1 METLIRQA
9 VKEDIHLIFKFI
21 KELAE
26 FEKMSDVVVTS
37 EALLARNL
45 FGDHPRAEV
54 LFAVVDGHEVG
65 FVLFFHNFS
74 TFVGKPGLYIE
85 DLYIRPSHR
94 SMGIGRLLLKECA
107 RIALERDCGRM
118 EWWVL
123 NWNPARK
130 FYEKMGA
137 TAMDEWITYR
147 LTPDKMKS
155 LVGEE

>member
-1 METLIRQA
+1 MDILIRKA

-26 FEKMSDVVVTS
+26 FEKLS
-37 EALLARNL
+37 EFLFANETLLAKNL

-54 LFAVVDGHEVG
+54 LFALADGHEVG

-85 DLYIRPSHR
+85 DLYVRPTHR
-94 SMGIGRLLLKECA
+94 SQGVGKMLMKECA

-123 NWNPARK
+123 KWNPARR

-137 TAMDEWITYR
+137 AAMDEWVTYR
-147 LTPDKMKS
+147 FTPEKMKK
-155 LVGEE
+155 LAGEE